1 MDERE
6 LKVGGYARFTSTDY
20 PGELAAVVFVQGC
33 PWRCSY
39 CHNPHLQPRGSE
51 PLMRWKDLLTFLASR
66 AGLLDAVVFS
76 GGEPTLDPALE
87 DAMRAVKALGF
98 KIGLHTAGIYPQR
111 LQQVLP
117 LVDWVGLDV
126 KTTFEAYDELTGTP
140 GSAQAAQAAV
150 RVVLESGVPYEFRTT
165 VHPKLTT
172 SRHLNALTEK
182 LADMGCTSYAL
193 QDFRPVGCRTED
205 LLKLGSDAVL
215 DDALVG
221 QVKSRFRQFTL
232 RRAD

>member
-1 MDERE
+1 MDERG

-87 DAMRAVKALGF
+87 DAMRDVKALGF

-126 KTTFEAYDELTGTP
+126 KTSFDAYDELTGAP
-140 GSAQAAQAAV
+140 GSAQAAPAPAA
-150 RVVLESGVPYEFRTT
+150 RSRSPSMSASAAQPSHWPCR
-165 VHPKLTT
+165 PRCRSRRAAANRRT
-172 SRHLNALTEK
+172 SRMFHA
-182 LADMGCTSYAL
+182 A
-193 QDFRPVGCRTED
+193 CRRDPSSTG
-205 LLKLGSDAVL
+205 GS
-215 DDALVG
+215 
-221 QVKSRFRQFTL
+221 
-232 RRAD
+232 